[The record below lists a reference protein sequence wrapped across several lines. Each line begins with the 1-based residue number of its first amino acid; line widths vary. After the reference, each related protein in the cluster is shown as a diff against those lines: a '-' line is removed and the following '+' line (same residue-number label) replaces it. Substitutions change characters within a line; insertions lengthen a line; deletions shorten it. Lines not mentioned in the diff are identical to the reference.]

1 LETIIL
7 QGERQKKMLSKPM
20 IELRNNSLIITLP
33 ENVNTTVFNEI
44 IDFVDSKLNK
54 SKEMLSLIEE
64 YHHIEPDF
72 RFNREEAYDER
83 LHIH

>member
-1 LETIIL
+1 M
-7 QGERQKKMLSKPM
+7 QGEKQSKLLSKLM

-33 ENVNTTVFNEI
+33 ENMNTTVFNEI
-44 IDFVDSKLNK
+44 IDFVDSRLNK

-64 YHHIEPDF
+64 YHHIEPEF
-72 RFNREEAYDER
+72 RFDREEAYNER

>member
-1 LETIIL
+1 
-7 QGERQKKMLSKPM
+7 M

-33 ENVNTTVFNEI
+33 ENENRTIFNEI

-64 YHHIEPDF
+64 YHHIEPEF
-72 RFNREEAYDER
+72 RFDREEVYNER
-83 LHIH
+83 LYIH